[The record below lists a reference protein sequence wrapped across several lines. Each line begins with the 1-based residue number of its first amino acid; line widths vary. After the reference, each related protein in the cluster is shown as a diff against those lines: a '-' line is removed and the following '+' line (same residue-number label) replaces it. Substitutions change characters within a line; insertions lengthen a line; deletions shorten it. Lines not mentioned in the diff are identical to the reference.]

1 MGLEQGDI
9 AVVGAGV
16 IGLMTSLSLLDAG
29 RSVTLIDP
37 DPPGQGASFG
47 NAGVIANYGVKP
59 LAEPSLLLTGPGLLF
74 KKDGPLAIQP
84 GAGRAVIPW
93 LTQFA
98 SACLP
103 WHQERLQK
111 ALASVI
117 VDADARW
124 QDVIHRVDASDEWQ
138 RKGCLYVFA
147 DARSRRQAERDARVR
162 KRWGVACE
170 LLSEAELSY
179 LEPSLSGRFTGAAF
193 FPDAAALSDPGAIT
207 QAIASGLLRSGIKS
221 HRGKVTEIRPCL
233 LYTSPSPRD
242 RQKSRMPSSA

>member
-93 LTQFA
+93 LTQFVR
-98 SACLP
+98 ACLP
-103 WHQERLQK
+103 WHQERLQR
-111 ALASVI
+111 ALAAVI

-124 QDVIHRVDASDEWQ
+124 HDVIHRVDASDEW
-138 RKGCLYVFA
+138 
-147 DARSRRQAERDARVR
+147 
-162 KRWGVACE
+162 
-170 LLSEAELSY
+170 
-179 LEPSLSGRFTGAAF
+179 
-193 FPDAAALSDPGAIT
+193 
-207 QAIASGLLRSGIKS
+207 
-221 HRGKVTEIRPCL
+221 
-233 LYTSPSPRD
+233 
-242 RQKSRMPSSA
+242 

>member
-1 MGLEQGDI
+1 MGLERGDI

-84 GAGRAVIPW
+84 GVGRAVIPW

-98 SACLP
+98 RACLP

-111 ALASVI
+111 ALAAVI

-138 RKGCLYVFA
+138 RKGVSMCSLMSDLGVR
-147 DARSRRQAERDARVR
+147 RSAMRESGSAGVWLASCYQ
-162 KRWGVACE
+162 KR
-170 LLSEAELSY
+170 
-179 LEPSLSGRFTGAAF
+179 SLVS
-193 FPDAAALSDPGAIT
+193 
-207 QAIASGLLRSGIKS
+207 
-221 HRGKVTEIRPCL
+221 
-233 LYTSPSPRD
+233 
-242 RQKSRMPSSA
+242 